1 MHSAEERDARS
12 PRHPG
17 HLRGDRRRLALVVD
31 TVRAHSVSAAV
42 WVVAGGLTMY
52 GMALAVA
59 NEMAD
64 FPGGPKALA
73 LSISASA
80 EAMRP
85 LRWPAERL
93 DTLGGYLTYHNVIL
107 ITFILAIY
115 GAVQGARA
123 IRGGEEQHSLEEI
136 LATGISRAAVVRDR
150 AVGFAVTM
158 VVISLG
164 LGLGTAA
171 GMAGGGEPDLGG
183 SLISMGIS
191 ALVAV
196 VGYALGLV
204 ASQLMGSARAA
215 AGLSALVLT
224 ALYVITNMGEEL
236 GPVGAVRFVSPFYY
250 ADFSRALVPGYGLDL
265 PATAALVA
273 MAVVLLGLAAVA
285 FARRDYAARL
295 WSRRAS
301 ATPRPRASRVPS
313 AMLGS
318 IWTESLRRGLSG
330 LLAWVA
336 GSIAIALLMASLEP
350 AVMKVWSSFDFMG
363 AMTGGPGVSPETAY
377 WSFSGELVSP
387 VIAAYAI
394 VQASGWVSDLAEGR
408 VELVLAGPVSWS
420 RLVGERLLALAVGVT
435 LITAGALVGL
445 AIGASAVGRTLDAAA
460 LGRLATV
467 CILLGAALGAVAA
480 IVVAWLRRAIAVTVL
495 AVVVGASYLLAYFV
509 PMFGWPDWLNRL
521 SVFWGFGH
529 PYLEWPPASGVVVL
543 VVLALPGALLAA
555 AIAERT
561 PKVA

>member
-295 WSRRAS
+295 WSPAPRVTGAVRDARLDLDGKPSAGTQRPARLGGRLDCDRPAHGLPRAGRDEGLVLVRLHGRHDRRPRGQPGDRVLVLLGRARLTRHRGLRHRAGVRVGIGPRRGSGRAGPRRA
-301 ATPRPRASRVPS
+301 
-313 AMLGS
+313 
-318 IWTESLRRGLSG
+318 
-330 LLAWVA
+330 
-336 GSIAIALLMASLEP
+336 
-350 AVMKVWSSFDFMG
+350 
-363 AMTGGPGVSPETAY
+363 
-377 WSFSGELVSP
+377 
-387 VIAAYAI
+387 
-394 VQASGWVSDLAEGR
+394 
-408 VELVLAGPVSWS
+408 
-420 RLVGERLLALAVGVT
+420 RLV
-435 LITAGALVGL
+435 
-445 AIGASAVGRTLDAAA
+445 
-460 LGRLATV
+460 
-467 CILLGAALGAVAA
+467 VA
-480 IVVAWLRRAIAVTVL
+480 
-495 AVVVGASYLLAYFV
+495 
-509 PMFGWPDWLNRL
+509 
-521 SVFWGFGH
+521 
-529 PYLEWPPASGVVVL
+529 
-543 VVLALPGALLAA
+543 PGG
-555 AIAERT
+555 
-561 PKVA
+561 